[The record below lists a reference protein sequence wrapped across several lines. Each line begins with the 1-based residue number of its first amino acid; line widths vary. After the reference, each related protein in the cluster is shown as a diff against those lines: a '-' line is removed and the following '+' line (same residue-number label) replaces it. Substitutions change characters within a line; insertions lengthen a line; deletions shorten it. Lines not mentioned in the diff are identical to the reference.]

1 MSWYHI
7 DIGEL
12 DSTLISEADYNSDSS
27 ELTIFFKKTY
37 NIKQLTYIGVPY
49 SYWDEFT
56 KSKSFGMY
64 YLSMIKPN
72 FSLKNTKKMADKFI
86 KLKINVREI
95 NKEWLFVGEKGTY
108 ANLTLMYNEEEDSYG
123 NNGMIVQDVPKK
135 VYEEEKSL
143 PKEKRTKG
151 PILGNAKVWGEQS
164 VSQELKVG
172 EESGKLGAA
181 SNDDLPF

>member
-56 KSKSFGMY
+56 KSKSFGKY

-72 FSLKNTKKMADKFI
+72 FLLKNTKTMADKFI

-108 ANLTLMYNEEEDSYG
+108 ANLTLMFNEEEDGYG
-123 NNGMIVQDVPKK
+123 NNGMIVQDVPKTI
-135 VYEEEKSL
+135 YEKEKSL

-151 PILGNAKVWGEQS
+151 TILGNAKVWGSDSSTSET
-164 VSQELKVG
+164 KVG
-172 EESGKLGAA
+172 EETGKMGSP

>member
-1 MSWYHI
+1 
-7 DIGEL
+7 
-12 DSTLISEADYNSDSS
+12 
-27 ELTIFFKKTY
+27 
-37 NIKQLTYIGVPY
+37 
-49 SYWDEFT
+49 
-56 KSKSFGMY
+56 
-64 YLSMIKPN
+64 
-72 FSLKNTKKMADKFI
+72 MADKFI